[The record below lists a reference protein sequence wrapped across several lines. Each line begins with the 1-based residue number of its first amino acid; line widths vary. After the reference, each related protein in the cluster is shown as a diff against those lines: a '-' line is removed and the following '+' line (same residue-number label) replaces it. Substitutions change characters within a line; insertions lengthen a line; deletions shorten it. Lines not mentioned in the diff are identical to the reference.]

1 MYVCQQD
8 VLASASVQLLINCL
22 YMKKCVLFGSLLA
35 ALACTKEKQAESSTT
50 TAANASAI
58 TAAAACGQIYTD
70 SIFYPSEYPPDYEVR
85 PIRGLAGTFGAY
97 PDGLE
102 IDEDNGNIEIKQ
114 SETGL
119 KYLVWYVARGTTDTC
134 KTFVTVSGV
143 NYPDSIYSMKTANS
157 LSTPVYNGTL
167 QEPTICTGNC
177 EFDDGHDDDNGNGF
191 ADEPPAGQEII
202 PQGVAMDKSGGAIN
216 LKQTIRNG
224 ALGANPVSGSF
235 KDYILNYRL
244 SDRSSKAL
252 NKMTL
257 RIYYYK
263 NQAQIP
269 AGLKKD
275 LEEKKKFTLLNSI
288 KDPYKVSYTVKK
300 SGGGNLR
307 EREVKCRPPYI
318 IVVQQ

>member
-1 MYVCQQD
+1 
-8 VLASASVQLLINCL
+8 
-22 YMKKCVLFGSLLA
+22 MKKTILVCCLLA
-35 ALACTKEKQAESSTT
+35 ALACSKEKQAENHSVIT
-50 TAANASAI
+50 TATE
-58 TAAAACGQIYTD
+58 TAVLAAGTCGPIYAD
-70 SIFYPSEYPPDYEVR
+70 SIFYPSEYPADYEVR
-85 PIRGLAGTFGAY
+85 PLSGLRGTFGAY

-119 KYLVWYVARGTTDTC
+119 KYLVWYVARGTRDTC

-143 NYPDSIYSMKTANS
+143 NYPDSIYSLKAS
-157 LSTPVYNGTL
+157 SSFSTPVYNGTV
-167 QEPTICTGNC
+167 QQPTVCTGNC

-191 ADEPPAGQEII
+191 ADEPPAGQQLI
-202 PQGVAMDKSGGAIN
+202 PQGVAMDKGNGSIN
-216 LKQTIRNG
+216 LKRTIQNG
-224 ALGANPVSGSF
+224 TIDTLGTF
-235 KDYILNYRL
+235 KDFVLNYRL
-244 SDRSSKAL
+244 SDRSAKAL

-263 NQAQIP
+263 SQGQIP
-269 AGLKKD
+269 AALKKD

-300 SGGGNLR
+300 SAGAALR